1 MSSWTPQ
8 TTRSCGACG
17 SRFIIG
23 GVLTLGALIAGFFI
37 FPRGT
42 KVESDEEVEATHL
55 EVERPSD
62 R

>member
-8 TTRSCGACG
+8 TTRVRAGHAD
-17 SRFIIG
+17 RFIIG

-55 EVERPSD
+55 EVERPPD